1 MKAITE
7 HTHSTIR
14 AFIIVTIAAL
24 LGLTLAGCG
33 SNDANKTG
41 KLNVTVNAEGYNAD
55 TSTPVEIAVYK
66 DDVKALLEDE
76 DETNDP
82 EALTTFTGD
91 ANTSFEIA
99 EASDKGTYTVV
110 VKATPVLEDGT
121 LFSIPEIQVVEVGS
135 DDAAATFDLE
145 PIDLATASAEEVA
158 EVTEQASEAAANSGN
173 ESKAAAASA
182 GVAAAA
188 TKAEKSGNTS
198 AASTAKQ
205 QASKPATSSK
215 PSASQGGSSSGSSSA
230 SKPAQTQ
237 PSAPVHEHNW
247 VAQTTQKKVVD
258 QAAYTVYV
266 CSCGTEFK
274 SSAALSEHKQAM
286 GPGSGHG
293 RSSSYVVKEKSHM
306 ETVTTGYKCSSCG
319 ATK

>member
-7 HTHSTIR
+7 HTHSAIR
-14 AFIIVTIAAL
+14 ALIIVTIAAL

-66 DDVKALLEDE
+66 DDVKGLLEDE
-76 DETNDP
+76 DATNDP

-91 ANTSFEIA
+91 ANEQFEIA
-99 EASDKGTYTVV
+99 EAADKGSYTVV

-135 DDAAATFDLE
+135 DDTNAIFDLE
-145 PIDLATASAEEVA
+145 VLDLASASAEEVA
-158 EVTEQASEAAANSGN
+158 EVTEQASEAAA
-173 ESKAAAASA
+173 
-182 GVAAAA
+182 
-188 TKAEKSGNTS
+188 TKAEKSGNTK

-205 QASKPATSSK
+205 QASKPATNSK
-215 PSASQGGSSSGSSSA
+215 PSASQGSSSS
-230 SKPAQTQ
+230 SKPAASQ
-237 PSAPVHEHNW
+237 SAQSQASTPTHEHNW
-247 VAQTTQKKVVD
+247 VAQTKVVHHK
-258 QAAYTVYV
+258 AEKKRVTV
-266 CSCGTEFK
+266 CGNCGAQTPSLAHMK
-274 SSAALSEHKQAM
+274 QHALNGETK
-286 GPGSGHG
+286 GY
-293 RSSSYVVKEKSHM
+293 RE
-306 ETVTTGYKCSSCG
+306 ETVTVAPAHDETIITGYKCSSCG

>member
-1 MKAITE
+1 MKTTIK
-7 HTHSTIR
+7 HTHSVLI
-14 AFIIVTIAAL
+14 ALFILAL
-24 LGLTLAGCG
+24 CAIIGITLVGCG
-33 SNDANKTG
+33 NSDADKTG
-41 KLNVTVNAEGYNAD
+41 KLNVSVNAEGYNAD

-66 DDVKALLEDE
+66 DDVKDALSDE
-76 DETNDP
+76 DPSNDP

-99 EASDKGTYTVV
+99 EATDKGTYTVV

-135 DDAAATFDLE
+135 DDASATFDLE
-145 PIDLATASAEEVA
+145 VLDLATASAEEVA
-158 EVTEQASEAAANSGN
+158 EVTGQASEAAANSGN

-205 QASKPATSSK
+205 QAANPSSSSK
-215 PSASQGGSSSGSSSA
+215 PSASQGSSSNGSSSA
-230 SKPAQTQ
+230 YQTTQTQ
-237 PSAPVHEHNW
+237 PSAPAHEHNW
-247 VAQTTQKKVVD
+247 VAQTKVVHHNAVTERVSVC
-258 QAAYTVYV
+258 QA
-266 CSCGTEFK
+266 CGAQTP
-274 SSAALSEHKQAM
+274 SSAHMKQHALNGESTQVKSQTV
-286 GPGSGHG
+286 
-293 RSSSYVVKEKSHM
+293 VVKEAYD
-306 ETVTTGYKCSSCG
+306 ETVTTGYKCSGCG

>member
-7 HTHSTIR
+7 HTHSAMR
-14 AFIIVTIAAL
+14 ALIIVTIAAL

-41 KLNVTVNAEGYNAD
+41 KLTVSVNAEGYSAD

-66 DDVKALLEDE
+66 DDVKGLLEDE
-76 DETNDP
+76 VETNDP

-91 ANTSFEIA
+91 ANTAFEIV

-110 VKATPVLEDGT
+110 VKATPILEDGT

-135 DDAAATFDLE
+135 DDANVTFDLE

-173 ESKAAAASA
+173 ESKAAAA
-182 GVAAAA
+182 

-215 PSASQGGSSSGSSSA
+215 PSASQGSSSSGSSST
-230 SKPAQTQ
+230 SKPAQSQ
-237 PSAPVHEHNW
+237 PSAPAHEHNW
-247 VAQTTQKKVVD
+247 VAQTKVVHHKAEKKE
-258 QAAYTVYV
+258 AAV
-266 CSCGTEFK
+266 CNTCGADITGNITAHQKAHRKNGE
-274 SSAALSEHKQAM
+274 
-286 GPGSGHG
+286 
-293 RSSSYVVKEKSHM
+293 SSSYHVGTITVKAAYD
-306 ETVTTGYKCSSCG
+306 ETVTTGYKCTSCG

>member
-7 HTHSTIR
+7 HTHGVIR
-14 AFIIVTIAAL
+14 ALIIVTIAAL

-33 SNDANKTG
+33 STDPNKTG

-66 DDVKALLEDE
+66 DDVKGLLEDE
-76 DETNDP
+76 DATNDP

-91 ANTSFEIA
+91 ANEQFEIA
-99 EASDKGTYTVV
+99 EAADKGSYTVV

-135 DDAAATFDLE
+135 DDTNAIFDLE
-145 PIDLATASAEEVA
+145 VLDLASASAEEVA

-215 PSASQGGSSSGSSSA
+215 PSASQGSSTSGSSST
-230 SKPAQTQ
+230 SKPAQAQ
-237 PSAPVHEHNW
+237 PSAPAHEHNW
-247 VAQTTQKKVVD
+247 VAQTKVVHHK
-258 QAAYTVYV
+258 AETKRVSV
-266 CSCGTEFK
+266 CGNCGAQTP
-274 SSAALSEHKQAM
+274 SSAHMKQHALNGETK
-286 GPGSGHG
+286 GY
-293 RSSSYVVKEKSHM
+293 RV
-306 ETVTTGYKCSSCG
+306 ETVTVAPAHDETIITGYKCSSCG

>member
-1 MKAITE
+1 MNAITG
-7 HTHSTIR
+7 HTHSAIR
-14 AFIIVTIAAL
+14 ALITVAIAAL

-66 DDVKALLEDE
+66 DDVKGLLEDE

-91 ANTSFEIA
+91 ANEQFEIA
-99 EASDKGTYTVV
+99 EAADKGTYTVV

-173 ESKAAAASA
+173 DSKAAAASA

-188 TKAEKSGNTS
+188 TKAEKSGNAS

-205 QASKPATSSK
+205 QAAKPSSSSK
-215 PSASQGGSSSGSSSA
+215 PSASQGGSTSGSSSA

-237 PSAPVHEHNW
+237 PSAPAHEHNW
-247 VAQTTQKKVVD
+247 VAQTTQKKVID
-258 QAAYTVYV
+258 SPAHTIWT
-266 CSCGTEFK
+266 CSCGMEF
-274 SSAALSEHKQAM
+274 SSGSALSAHQESK
-286 GPGSGHG
+286 GPGTGHG
-293 RSSSYVVKEKSHM
+293 RSSNRVVKEKSHM
-306 ETVTTGYKCSSCG
+306 ETIITGYKCSSCG

>member
-1 MKAITE
+1 MKATTE
-7 HTHSTIR
+7 HTHSAIR
-14 AFIIVTIAAL
+14 ALIIVTIAAL

-41 KLNVTVNAEGYNAD
+41 KLTVQVNAEGYNAD

-66 DDVKALLEDE
+66 DDVKGLLEDE
-76 DETNDP
+76 DATNDP

-91 ANTSFEIA
+91 ANTAFEIA

-135 DDAAATFDLE
+135 DDTNAIFDLE
-145 PIDLATASAEEVA
+145 VLDLASASAEEVA

-173 ESKAAAASA
+173 EAKAAAAA
-182 GVAAAA
+182 TGTAAAA
-188 TKAEKSGNTS
+188 TKAEKSGNTK

-215 PSASQGGSSSGSSSA
+215 PSASQGNSSSGSSSA
-230 SKPAQTQ
+230 SKPTQAQ
-237 PSAPVHEHNW
+237 PSAPAHEHNW
-247 VAQTTQKKVVD
+247 VAQTKVVHHKAETKNASICNACGAD
-258 QAAYTVYV
+258 ITGNTSAHLKQHALNGENASYRGEKITVKAAYD
-266 CSCGTEFK
+266 
-274 SSAALSEHKQAM
+274 
-286 GPGSGHG
+286 
-293 RSSSYVVKEKSHM
+293 

>member
-1 MKAITE
+1 MKATAK
-7 HTHSTIR
+7 HTHSAIR
-14 AFIIVTIAAL
+14 ALIIVTIAAL

-33 SNDANKTG
+33 SNDVNKTG
-41 KLNVTVNAEGYNAD
+41 KLTVQVNAEGYNAD

-66 DDVKALLEDE
+66 DDVKGLLEDE

-91 ANTSFEIA
+91 ANTAFEVA

-135 DDAAATFDLE
+135 DNADATFDLE
-145 PIDLATASAEEVA
+145 AIDLATASAEEVA

-173 ESKAAAASA
+173 DSKAAAASA

-198 AASTAKQ
+198 AASTVKQ

-215 PSASQGGSSSGSSSA
+215 PASSQGGSTGGSSSA
-230 SKPAQTQ
+230 SKPAQAQ
-237 PSAPVHEHNW
+237 PSAPAHEHNW
-247 VAQTTQKKVVD
+247 VAQTKVVHHNAITKR
-258 QAAYTVYV
+258 AAVCNTCGADITGNTSAHLKQHMLNGENGSYTNK
-266 CSCGTEFK
+266 TIT
-274 SSAALSEHKQAM
+274 
-286 GPGSGHG
+286 
-293 RSSSYVVKEKSHM
+293 VKEAYD
-306 ETVTTGYKCSSCG
+306 ETVITGYKCSSCG

>member
-7 HTHSTIR
+7 HTHSAIR
-14 AFIIVTIAAL
+14 ALIIVTIAAL

-33 SNDANKTG
+33 STDPNKTG

-66 DDVKALLEDE
+66 DDVKGLLEDE
-76 DETNDP
+76 VETNDP
-82 EALTTFTGD
+82 EALTTFAGD
-91 ANTSFEIA
+91 ANTAFEIA
-99 EASDKGTYTVV
+99 EASDKGAYTVV
-110 VKATPVLEDGT
+110 VKATPILEDGT

-135 DDAAATFDLE
+135 DDANVTFDLE

-188 TKAEKSGNTS
+188 TKAEKSGNTK

-215 PSASQGGSSSGSSSA
+215 PSASQGNSSSGSSSA
-230 SKPAQTQ
+230 SKPTQAQ
-237 PSAPVHEHNW
+237 PSAPAHEHNW
-247 VAQTTQKKVVD
+247 VAQTKVVHHKAETKNASICNACGAD
-258 QAAYTVYV
+258 ITGNTSAHLKQHALNGENASYRGEKITVKAAYD
-266 CSCGTEFK
+266 E
-274 SSAALSEHKQAM
+274 A
-286 GPGSGHG
+286 
-293 RSSSYVVKEKSHM
+293 
-306 ETVTTGYKCSSCG
+306 VTTGYKCSSCG

>member
-7 HTHSTIR
+7 HTHSAIR
-14 AFIIVTIAAL
+14 ALIIVTIAAL

-33 SNDANKTG
+33 SNGANKTG

-66 DDVKALLEDE
+66 DDVKGLLEDE
-76 DETNDP
+76 DATNDP

-91 ANTSFEIA
+91 ANEQFEIV
-99 EASDKGTYTVV
+99 EAADKGSYTVV

-135 DDAAATFDLE
+135 DDANVTIDLE
-145 PIDLATASAEEVA
+145 AIDLATASAEEVA

-188 TKAEKSGNTS
+188 TKAEKSGNTK

-215 PSASQGGSSSGSSSA
+215 PSASQGSSTSGSSSA
-230 SKPAQTQ
+230 SKPAQAQ
-237 PSAPVHEHNW
+237 PSTPAHEHNW
-247 VAQTTQKKVVD
+247 VAQTKVVHHKAETKNASICNACGAD
-258 QAAYTVYV
+258 ITGNTSAHLKQHALNGENASYRGEKITVKAAYD
-266 CSCGTEFK
+266 
-274 SSAALSEHKQAM
+274 
-286 GPGSGHG
+286 
-293 RSSSYVVKEKSHM
+293 

>member
-1 MKAITE
+1 MKATAK
-7 HTHSTIR
+7 HTHSAIR
-14 AFIIVTIAAL
+14 ALIIVTIAAL

-33 SNDANKTG
+33 SNDVNKTG
-41 KLNVTVNAEGYNAD
+41 KLTVQVNAEGYNAD

-66 DDVKALLEDE
+66 DDVKGLLEDE

-91 ANTSFEIA
+91 ANTAFEIA

-135 DDAAATFDLE
+135 DNADATFDLE
-145 PIDLATASAEEVA
+145 AIDLATASAEEVA
-158 EVTEQASEAAANSGN
+158 EVTEQATEAAANSGN

-182 GVAAAA
+182 GVAATA
-188 TKAEKSGNTS
+188 TKAEKSGNAK
-198 AASTAKQ
+198 AATTAKQ

-215 PSASQGGSSSGSSSA
+215 PASSQGSSTGGSSSA
-230 SKPAQTQ
+230 SQPAQAQ
-237 PSAPVHEHNW
+237 PSAPAHEHSW
-247 VAQTTQKKVVD
+247 VAQTKVVHHKAEKKE
-258 QAAYTVYV
+258 AAV
-266 CSCGTEFK
+266 CNTCGADITGNI
-274 SSAALSEHKQAM
+274 SAHQKAHRKNGE
-286 GPGSGHG
+286 
-293 RSSSYVVKEKSHM
+293 SSSYHVETITVKAAYD

>member
-1 MKAITE
+1 MKATAK
-7 HTHSTIR
+7 HTHSAIR
-14 AFIIVTIAAL
+14 ALIIVTIAAL

-33 SNDANKTG
+33 SNDAAKTG
-41 KLNVTVNAEGYNAD
+41 KLTVSVNAEGYNAD

-66 DDVKALLEDE
+66 DDVKGLLEDE

-91 ANTSFEIA
+91 ANTAFEIV

-121 LFSIPEIQVVEVGS
+121 LFSIPEIQVIEVGS

-158 EVTEQASEAAANSGN
+158 EVTEQAAEAAANSGN
-173 ESKAAAASA
+173 DSEAAAASA

-230 SKPAQTQ
+230 FKPAQAQ
-237 PSAPVHEHNW
+237 PSAPAHKHNW
-247 VAQTTQKKVVD
+247 VQQYK
-258 QAAYTVYV
+258 TVSKPVYEDILT
-266 CSCGTEFK
+266 CSCGETF
-274 SSAALSEHKQAM
+274 SSNTDWTAHNKAVKKATGKGHSYSLRSVKTGTTSEKVAD
-286 GPGSGHG
+286 
-293 RSSSYVVKEKSHM
+293 
-306 ETVTTGYKCSSCG
+306 GYKCSSCG

>member
-7 HTHSTIR
+7 HTHSAIR
-14 AFIIVTIAAL
+14 ALIIVTIAAL

-33 SNDANKTG
+33 SDDANKTG

-55 TSTPVEIAVYK
+55 TSTPVEIAIYK
-66 DDVKALLEDE
+66 DDVKGLLEDE
-76 DETNDP
+76 DEANDP

-110 VKATPVLEDGT
+110 VKATPILEDGT

-145 PIDLATASAEEVA
+145 AIDLATASAEEVA
-158 EVTEQASEAAANSGN
+158 EVTGQASEAAANSGN

-205 QASKPATSSK
+205 QASKPTTSSK
-215 PSASQGGSSSGSSSA
+215 PSTSQSSSSSGSSSA
-230 SKPAQTQ
+230 SKPAQAQ
-237 PSAPVHEHNW
+237 PSAPAHEHNW
-247 VAQTTQKKVVD
+247 VQQYK
-258 QAAYTVYV
+258 TVSKPIYEDILT
-266 CSCGTEFK
+266 CSCGETF
-274 SSAALSEHKQAM
+274 SSNTDWTAHNKAVKKATGKGHSYSLRSVKTGTTSEQVAD
-286 GPGSGHG
+286 
-293 RSSSYVVKEKSHM
+293 
-306 ETVTTGYKCSSCG
+306 GYKCSSCG

>member
-14 AFIIVTIAAL
+14 ALIIVTIAAL

-33 SNDANKTG
+33 SNDVNKTG
-41 KLNVTVNAEGYNAD
+41 KLTVQVNAEGYNAD

-66 DDVKALLEDE
+66 DDVKGLLEDE

-82 EALTTFTGD
+82 EALTSFTGD
-91 ANTSFEIA
+91 ANTAFEIV

-121 LFSIPEIQVVEVGS
+121 LFSIPEIQVIEVGS
-135 DDAAATFDLE
+135 DDAAATFHLE

-188 TKAEKSGNTS
+188 TKAEKSGNTK

-205 QASKPATSSK
+205 QASKPATNSK

-230 SKPAQTQ
+230 SQPAQAQ
-237 PSAPVHEHNW
+237 PSAPAHEHSW
-247 VAQTTQKKVVD
+247 VAQTKVVHHKAETKNASICNACGAD
-258 QAAYTVYV
+258 ITGNTSAHLKQHALNGENASYRGEKITVKAAYD
-266 CSCGTEFK
+266 
-274 SSAALSEHKQAM
+274 
-286 GPGSGHG
+286 
-293 RSSSYVVKEKSHM
+293 

>member
-1 MKAITE
+1 MKATTE
-7 HTHSTIR
+7 HTHSAIR
-14 AFIIVTIAAL
+14 ALIIIAIAAL

-66 DDVKALLEDE
+66 DDVKSLLEDE
-76 DETNDP
+76 DESNDP

-91 ANTSFEIA
+91 ANTAFEIA

-121 LFSIPEIQVVEVGS
+121 LFSIPETQVVEVGS
-135 DDAAATFDLE
+135 DDANVTFDLE
-145 PIDLATASAEEVA
+145 VIDLATASAEEVA
-158 EVTEQASEAAANSGN
+158 EVTEQASDAAANSGN

-188 TKAEKSGNTS
+188 TKAEKSGNTK

-205 QASKPATSSK
+205 QASKPAASSK
-215 PSASQGGSSSGSSSA
+215 PSASQSSPS
-230 SKPAQTQ
+230 SKPAASQPAQSQ
-237 PSAPVHEHNW
+237 PSAPAHEHNW
-247 VAQTTQKKVVD
+247 VQKYK
-258 QAAYTVYV
+258 TVSKPVYEDILT
-266 CSCGTEFK
+266 CSCGETFSSKADWTAHNIEKKKATGKGHSYSVK
-274 SSAALSEHKQAM
+274 SVKTGTTSEKVAD
-286 GPGSGHG
+286 
-293 RSSSYVVKEKSHM
+293 
-306 ETVTTGYKCSSCG
+306 GYKCSSCG

>member
-7 HTHSTIR
+7 HTHSAIR
-14 AFIIVTIAAL
+14 ALIIVTIAAL

-33 SNDANKTG
+33 STDANKTG

-66 DDVKALLEDE
+66 DDVKGLLEDE
-76 DETNDP
+76 DTTNDP

-91 ANTSFEIA
+91 ANEQFEIV
-99 EASDKGTYTVV
+99 EAADKGSYTVV

-121 LFSIPEIQVVEVGS
+121 LFSIPEIQVIEVGS
-135 DDAAATFDLE
+135 DDANVTIDLE
-145 PIDLATASAEEVA
+145 VLDLASASAEEVA

-188 TKAEKSGNTS
+188 TKAEKSGNTK

-215 PSASQGGSSSGSSSA
+215 PSA
-230 SKPAQTQ
+230 PA
-237 PSAPVHEHNW
+237 HEHNW
-247 VAQTTQKKVVD
+247 VAQTKVVHHKAETKRVSVC
-258 QAAYTVYV
+258 QA
-266 CSCGTEFK
+266 CGVQTP
-274 SSAALSEHKQAM
+274 SSAHMKQHALNGESTQVKSQT
-286 GPGSGHG
+286 
-293 RSSSYVVKEKSHM
+293 VTVKEAYD

>member
-1 MKAITE
+1 MKATTE
-7 HTHSTIR
+7 HTHSAIR
-14 AFIIVTIAAL
+14 ALIIVTIAAL

-41 KLNVTVNAEGYNAD
+41 KLTVSVNAEGYNAD
-55 TSTPVEIAVYK
+55 TSTPVEIAVYR
-66 DDVKALLEDE
+66 DDVKGLLEDE
-76 DETNDP
+76 DGTNDP

-91 ANTSFEIA
+91 ANTAFEIV

-110 VKATPVLEDGT
+110 VKATPILEDGT

-135 DDAAATFDLE
+135 DDASATFDLE
-145 PIDLATASAEEVA
+145 AIDLATASAEEVA
-158 EVTEQASEAAANSGN
+158 EVTEQASVAAANSGN

-215 PSASQGGSSSGSSSA
+215 PSASQGSSSSGSSSA
-230 SKPAQTQ
+230 SKPAQSQ
-237 PSAPVHEHNW
+237 PSTPAHEHNW
-247 VAQTTQKKVVD
+247 VQQYK
-258 QAAYTVYV
+258 TVSTPTYKTNIV
-266 CSCGTEFK
+266 CSCGETFSAK
-274 SSAALSEHKQAM
+274 ADWTAHNKAVKKATGQGHSYSSHAIKD
-286 GPGSGHG
+286 G
-293 RSSSYVVKEKSHM
+293 
-306 ETVTTGYKCSSCG
+306 VTTEQVPNGYKCSSCG

>member
-1 MKAITE
+1 MKATAK
-7 HTHSTIR
+7 HTHSAIR
-14 AFIIVTIAAL
+14 ALIIVTIAAL

-91 ANTSFEIA
+91 ANTAFEIV

-145 PIDLATASAEEVA
+145 AIDLATASAEEVA
-158 EVTEQASEAAANSGN
+158 EVTGQASEAAANSGN

-205 QASKPATSSK
+205 QASKPSSSSK

-230 SKPAQTQ
+230 SKPAQAQ
-237 PSAPVHEHNW
+237 PSAPAHEHNW
-247 VAQTTQKKVVD
+247 VAQTKVVHHN
-258 QAAYTVYV
+258 AVTERVTV
-266 CSCGTEFK
+266 CGNCGAQTP
-274 SSAALSEHKQAM
+274 SSAHMKQHALNGETK
-286 GPGSGHG
+286 GY
-293 RSSSYVVKEKSHM
+293 RE
-306 ETVTTGYKCSSCG
+306 ETVTVTPAYDETIITGYKCSGCG

>member
-7 HTHSTIR
+7 HTHSAIR
-14 AFIIVTIAAL
+14 ALIIVTIAAL

-66 DDVKALLEDE
+66 DDVKSLLEDE
-76 DETNDP
+76 DESNDP

-91 ANTSFEIA
+91 ANEQFEIV
-99 EASDKGTYTVV
+99 EAADKGPYTVV

-121 LFSIPEIQVVEVGS
+121 LFSIPETQVVEVGS
-135 DDAAATFDLE
+135 DDANVTFDLE
-145 PIDLATASAEEVA
+145 AIDLATASAEEVA

-188 TKAEKSGNTS
+188 TKAEKSGNTK
-198 AASTAKQ
+198 AATTAKQ
-205 QASKPATSSK
+205 QASKPAASSK
-215 PSASQGGSSSGSSSA
+215 PSASQSSSSS
-230 SKPAQTQ
+230 SKPAASQPAQSQ
-237 PSAPVHEHNW
+237 PSAPAHEHNW
-247 VAQTTQKKVVD
+247 VAQTKVIHHKAETKNASICNTCGADITGNTSAHLKQHALNGENASYRGGKVTIKE
-258 QAAYTVYV
+258 AYD
-266 CSCGTEFK
+266 
-274 SSAALSEHKQAM
+274 
-286 GPGSGHG
+286 
-293 RSSSYVVKEKSHM
+293 

>member
-7 HTHSTIR
+7 HTHSAIR
-14 AFIIVTIAAL
+14 ALIIVTIAAL
-24 LGLTLAGCG
+24 LGLTLAGCS

-66 DDVKALLEDE
+66 DDVKGLLEDE
-76 DETNDP
+76 DATNDP

-91 ANTSFEIA
+91 ANTAFEIV
-99 EASDKGTYTVV
+99 EASDKGIYTVV

-121 LFSIPEIQVVEVGS
+121 LFSIPEMQVIEVGS
-135 DDAAATFDLE
+135 DDTNAIFDLE
-145 PIDLATASAEEVA
+145 PIDFTTASAEEVA

-188 TKAEKSGNTS
+188 TKAEKSGNTK
-198 AASTAKQ
+198 AASTVKQ
-205 QASKPATSSK
+205 QASKPTTSSK
-215 PSASQGGSSSGSSSA
+215 PSASQGSSSSGSSSA

-237 PSAPVHEHNW
+237 PSSPAHEHNW
-247 VAQTTQKKVVD
+247 VQQYKTVSKPESAQALRVTAGLVPS
-258 QAAYTVYV
+258 AM
-266 CSCGTEFK
+266 
-274 SSAALSEHKQAM
+274 SS
-286 GPGSGHG
+286 
-293 RSSSYVVKEKSHM
+293 
-306 ETVTTGYKCSSCG
+306 T
-319 ATK
+319 